1 MTERKGVSAF
11 PADRGPVAEQIRHF
25 DWAATPL
32 GPIDSWPTVLK
43 IAVDMMLASKF
54 PQCLFWGD
62 DLIAIFNDAY
72 VPLLGGKASS
82 LGEPY
87 RVTWAE
93 VWDDMRPIAEKA
105 MAGEASFFEDYL
117 IPLSRYGQPEEAY
130 FTFCYA
136 PIRDETGR
144 ICGMMDTVV
153 ETTAKVLGQREL
165 KAERERL
172 VQLFDQAPTFMTVL
186 GGPDH
191 VFEYA
196 NTPYLNLIGNRAIIG
211 KTLAEALP
219 EVVEQGF
226 VALMDRVYSSGEP
239 FTAFGAKVDLVRP
252 DGATDV
258 RYLDFVYQP
267 IKDAAGAPMGVFV
280 EGADVTER
288 HVAEQALRDLNETL
302 EHQVAERTADID
314 RIWRKALDVQIVV
327 GLDGVFQ
334 SVSPA
339 WATILGRDPSEAV
352 GRHFSEFLWSDDQ
365 GKTQANLDRAQV
377 RGDVS
382 GFENRYLHADGS
394 ARWISWRST
403 TEGDTIYSYGRDI
416 TAEKLQAEAL
426 QHAEDA
432 LRQAQKMEAVGQLTG
447 GIAHDFNNMLAV
459 IMGSLDLLGRRLG
472 DEDPRARRYLD
483 AASEGAKRAAS
494 LTQRLLAFSRQQPLR
509 PEAVNVNRL
518 VAGMSDL
525 LRHSLGADIRLET
538 VLAGGLWSVHADPNQ
553 LENVILNLGVNARD
567 AMPKGGRLT
576 IETQNAHLDARYV
589 ASQPGLPEGQYVL
602 IAVSDTGE
610 GMTAETMAK
619 AFDPFFTTKET
630 GKGTGL
636 GLSQVYGFVKQS
648 GGHVQI
654 YSEVGQGST
663 VKIYLPRVSAAEAA
677 VESEADI
684 YGLATGETQEVILVV
699 DDEPA
704 VRQFSVD
711 ALTELG
717 YRVLEADGY
726 ANALRVLDSHPNIA
740 LLFTDIVMPDANGRA
755 LAEEARSRRNDLKV
769 LYTTGYTRNAVV
781 HNGVLDPGV
790 ELIGKPYTIE
800 QLAAKVREVLD
811 TD

>member
-1 MTERKGVSAF
+1 MTETGTAF
-11 PADRGPVAEQIRHF
+11 PADRGYMAEKVRAH

-32 GPIDSWPTVLK
+32 GPIATWPTVLR
-43 IAVDMMLASKF
+43 IAVDMMLSSKF

-72 VPLLGGKASS
+72 VPLLGQKSNS
-82 LGEPY
+82 LGEGY
-87 RVTWAE
+87 RQTWPE
-93 VWDDMRPIAEKA
+93 VWDAMSPILDKA
-105 MAGEASFFEDYL
+105 WAGEATFIEDYF
-117 IPLSRYGQPEEAY
+117 IPVARYGVPEDAY

-136 PIRDETGR
+136 PVRDESGKV
-144 ICGMMDTVV
+144 CGIMDTVA
-153 ETTAKVLGQREL
+153 ETTRTVHAGREL

-191 VFEYA
+191 IFEYA
-196 NTPYLNLIGNRAIIG
+196 NAPYLSLVSNRDIIG
-211 KTLAEALP
+211 KKLAEALP
-219 EVVEQGF
+219 EVAEQGF
-226 VALMDRVYSSGEP
+226 VTLMDNVYRSGE
-239 FTAFGAKVDLVRP
+239 AFNAYAAPVDLVQG
-252 DGATDV
+252 DGSTQV

-267 IKDAAGAPMGVFV
+267 IKAADGTVTGVFV

-288 HVAEQALRDLNETL
+288 HVAEQALRDLNDTL
-302 EHQVAERTADID
+302 EHQVAERMADLN

-327 GLDGVFQ
+327 GLDGIFQ

-339 WATILGRDPSEAV
+339 WATILGRDPNEAV
-352 GRHFSEFLWSDDQ
+352 GRHFSEFLWAEDRD
-365 GKTQANLDRAQV
+365 KTQANLDRAVV

-382 GFENRYLHADGS
+382 GFENRYTHADGTP
-394 ARWISWRST
+394 RWLSWRST

-416 TAEKLQAEAL
+416 TAEKLQNEAL
-426 QHAEDA
+426 QAAEAA
-432 LRQAQKMEAVGQLTG
+432 LRQAHKMEAVGQLTG

-459 IMGSLDLLGRRLG
+459 IMGSLDLLSRRIG
-472 DEDPRARRYLD
+472 SEDPRARRYLD
-483 AASEGAKRAAS
+483 SATEGAKRAAS

-509 PEAVNVNRL
+509 PESINVNRL
-518 VAGMSDL
+518 VGGMSDL
-525 LRHSLGADIRLET
+525 LRHSLGAGIRLET

-567 AMPKGGRLT
+567 AMPDGGRLT

-589 ASQPGLPEGQYVL
+589 TSQLGLPEGQYVL

-610 GMTAETMAK
+610 GMSAETMAK
-619 AFDPFFTTKET
+619 AFGPFFTTKET

-654 YSEVGQGST
+654 YSEEGQGTT
-663 VKIYLPRVSAAEAA
+663 VKIYLPRVIASETAPEAG
-677 VESEADI
+677 ADL
-684 YGLATGETQEVILVV
+684 YGLPLGEAQEIILVV

-717 YRVLEADGY
+717 YRVLEADGA
-726 ANALRVLDSHPNIA
+726 ANALRILDQHPEIS
-740 LLFTDIVMPDANGRA
+740 LLFTDIVMPDTNGRK
-755 LAEEARSRRNDLKV
+755 LADAARVRREDLKV

-781 HNGVLDPGV
+781 HNGVVDPGV
-790 ELIGKPYTIE
+790 ELIGKPFTVE
-800 QLAAKVREVLD
+800 ELAAKIRAVLD
-811 TD
+811 AG